1 MRYCCLLHPQLDR
14 EHIAYCRLQSS
25 QRHSYTANR
34 KVPVIHNKA
43 TTQLETLPAAAP
55 AGGMPSLPPVPKFSD
70 SPTSSSPPAKK
81 KVRTGH
87 KLPLRATGAVSESS
101 QTEGLPSSGKKQ
113 TETAAAAEEKKD
125 EAKTSMSSDEEDN
138 YEEPLPTPK
147 AITPPTKTPPKPE
160 VNSKE
165 QEARELLAMS
175 NSMSADAKQKQQKS
189 RRLKPSERYAAMQKE
204 KAEKAEA
211 EAASVASKSP
221 SSKTPSKT
229 PSKSPSFAHVT
240 TDGGQG
246 APSSKSPSFS
256 NVSSEG
262 TPRVAHKPDN
272 IDPDSIDTICA
283 QIHEQKQQNGRCVK
297 FPLCLCNQIPC
308 ANKNLTSSVKIKKT
322 SYFGSL

>member
-1 MRYCCLLHPQLDR
+1 MCAILLSSSPQLDR

-87 KLPLRATGAVSESS
+87 KLPLRTTGAVSESS

-125 EAKTSMSSDEEDN
+125 EAKTSSSDEEDN

-160 VNSKE
+160 ANSKE

-211 EAASVASKSP
+211 ASVASKSP
-221 SSKTPSKT
+221 SSKSPSKT
-229 PSKSPSFAHVT
+229 PSKSPSFAHVNT
-240 TDGGQG
+240 EGGQGG

-262 TPRVAHKPDN
+262 TPRVVHKPID